1 MFWILTSSL
10 FFMAMLFVLVP
21 LLWVG
26 VRQKDDES
34 LRKDANVNLFKERE
48 KELKADLSLNNI
60 DEKQFDE
67 LLRDLK
73 QNLLADVETELKGS
87 RTVSKGQNADTHN
100 IVKKS
105 FFSKNILVPLTMV
118 LMIPALAYG
127 LYNQWGYLDDVE
139 MMPLYQRTITNL
151 DDPEEAQALIVALGQ
166 EVQTNENQ
174 PWAWYFLAEN
184 FANIGMFNEAE
195 ISYTRSADLLEDTF
209 EKAVVLGRVAM
220 AKYIN
225 AELQLTPEVQKVVD
239 EARNINPNEVTIL
252 QLLASNASANE
263 NFSEAIGFWRLLIQA
278 NPNSEQAQSLRL
290 SIASAQKMLADQ
302 EPPGTNSPIINVALS
317 LQDGLEL
324 NRNLRVF
331 VAARDA
337 DRQGV
342 PPLAAID
349 LTVAD
354 LPMTIRLDN
363 SSAVGAFN
371 LASAEVV
378 YVSALVSQSGTAMP
392 QVGDYR
398 VVSEEFSHNNES
410 NQVDLIIS
418 RKVD

>member
-166 EVQTNENQ
+166 QVQTNENQ

-225 AELQLTPEVQKVVD
+225 AELQLTPEVQRVVD

>member
-1 MFWILTSSL
+1 
-10 FFMAMLFVLVP
+10 
-21 LLWVG
+21 
-26 VRQKDDES
+26 
-34 LRKDANVNLFKERE
+34 
-48 KELKADLSLNNI
+48 
-60 DEKQFDE
+60 
-67 LLRDLK
+67 
-73 QNLLADVETELKGS
+73 
-87 RTVSKGQNADTHN
+87 
-100 IVKKS
+100 
-105 FFSKNILVPLTMV
+105 
-118 LMIPALAYG
+118 
-127 LYNQWGYLDDVE
+127 
-139 MMPLYQRTITNL
+139 
-151 DDPEEAQALIVALGQ
+151 
-166 EVQTNENQ
+166 
-174 PWAWYFLAEN
+174 
-184 FANIGMFNEAE
+184 
-195 ISYTRSADLLEDTF
+195 
-209 EKAVVLGRVAM
+209 
-220 AKYIN
+220 
-225 AELQLTPEVQKVVD
+225 
-239 EARNINPNEVTIL
+239 
-252 QLLASNASANE
+252 
-263 NFSEAIGFWRLLIQA
+263 
-278 NPNSEQAQSLRL
+278 
-290 SIASAQKMLADQ
+290 MLADQ

>member
-225 AELQLTPEVQKVVD
+225 AELQLTPEVQRVVD

>member
-21 LLWVG
+21 LSRDG
-26 VRQKDDES
+26 VRQKDDEG

-48 KELKADLSLNNI
+48 GELQAELSLNNI
-60 DEKQFDE
+60 DKKQFDE

-87 RTVSKGQNADTHN
+87 RILSKGQNADTHN
-100 IVKKS
+100 IVNKS
-105 FFSKNILVPLTMV
+105 FSSKNILVPLIMV

-127 LYNQWGYLDDVE
+127 LYNKWGYLDDVE
-139 MMPLYQRTITNL
+139 MMPLYQRTISNL

-166 EVQTNENQ
+166 EVQANENQ

-225 AELQLTPEVQKVVD
+225 AELQLTPEVQRVVD
-239 EARNINPNEVTIL
+239 EAREINPNEVTIL

-290 SIASAQKMLADQ
+290 SIASAQKMLVNQ
-302 EPPGTNSPIINVALS
+302 EPSGMNSPIINIVLS

-324 NRNLRVF
+324 DRNLRVF

-337 DRQGV
+337 ERQGI

-349 LTVAD
+349 VTVAD
-354 LPMTIRLDN
+354 LPMTIQLDN
-363 SSAVGAFN
+363 SSAVGPFN

-378 YVSALVSQSGTAMP
+378 YVSALVSQSGTATP
-392 QVGDYR
+392 RAGDYR

-410 NQVDLIIS
+410 SQVDLIIS
-418 RKVD
+418 SKVD

>member
-48 KELKADLSLNNI
+48 GELKAELSLNNI
-60 DEKQFDE
+60 DAKQFDE

-225 AELQLTPEVQKVVD
+225 AELQLTPEVQRVVD

>member
-34 LRKDANVNLFKERE
+34 LRKDANVTLFKERE

-225 AELQLTPEVQKVVD
+225 AELQLTPEVQRVVD

>member
-225 AELQLTPEVQKVVD
+225 AELQLTPEVQRVVD

-410 NQVDLIIS
+410 NQIDLIIS

>member
-1 MFWILTSSL
+1 VFWILTSSL

-225 AELQLTPEVQKVVD
+225 AELQLTPEVQRVVD

>member
-21 LLWVG
+21 LSRAR
-26 VRQKDDES
+26 VRQKDDEG

-48 KELKADLSLNNI
+48 GELQAELSLNNI
-60 DEKQFDE
+60 GKKQFDE

-87 RTVSKGQNADTHN
+87 RILSKGQNADTHN
-100 IVKKS
+100 IVNKS
-105 FFSKNILVPLTMV
+105 FSSKNILVPLIMV

-139 MMPLYQRTITNL
+139 MMPLYQRTISNL
-151 DDPEEAQALIVALGQ
+151 DDPEEAQVLIVALGQ
-166 EVQTNENQ
+166 EVQANENQ

-195 ISYTRSADLLEDTF
+195 IAYTRSADLLEDTF

-225 AELQLTPEVQKVVD
+225 AELQLTPEVQRVVD
-239 EARNINPNEVTIL
+239 EAREINPNEVTIL

-302 EPPGTNSPIINVALS
+302 EPSGMNSPIINIILS

-324 NRNLRVF
+324 DRNLRVF

-337 DRQGV
+337 ERQGI

-349 LTVAD
+349 VTVAD

-363 SSAVGAFN
+363 SSAVGPFN
-371 LASAEVV
+371 LASAKVV
-378 YVSALVSQSGTAMP
+378 YVSALVSQSGTATP
-392 QVGDYR
+392 QAGDYR

-410 NQVDLIIS
+410 NQVDLMIS

>member
-1 MFWILTSSL
+1 
-10 FFMAMLFVLVP
+10 MAMLFVLVP

-225 AELQLTPEVQKVVD
+225 AELQLTPEVQRVVD